1 MGINDIVTLINGV
14 GFPVFMCVG
23 MGYYGMKMFTKLS
36 DKIDEGNQLHNEEVK
51 ELTKA
56 ITELTAYLK
65 KEG

>member
-1 MGINDIVTLINGV
+1 MEIDYLEQNSLND
-14 GFPVFMCVG
+14 
-23 MGYYGMKMFTKLS
+23 K
-36 DKIDEGNQLHNEEVK
+36 DELEKKKHNEEVK